1 MPTQSQPRPLTE
13 SDRSW
18 YGAQV
23 RELLPDLYG
32 RALRLCGGTAD
43 AEDLVAEAVA
53 RGWQALSTLQDREA
67 LRSWIFRILNNAYL
81 SRRRAAGADAEHL
94 SVDTVAEGL
103 SLFDRLH
110 PPVLLWRASPEQEFL
125 NRLLREDLATAIHA
139 LPEVFRQVV
148 VLVEVQGLTYREA
161 ADLLEVPVGT
171 VRSRLARGRER
182 LQEALREHG
191 VDAGLIPASR
201 KDPRHPEAG

>member
-1 MPTQSQPRPLTE
+1 MPPLADAHALAQA
-13 SDRSW
+13 DRAW
-18 YGAQV
+18 YG
-23 RELLPDLYG
+23 REVQDLLPDLYG
-32 RALRLCGGTAD
+32 RALRLCGGSAD

-53 RGWQALSTLQDREA
+53 RGWQALSTLRDREA

-81 SRRRAAGADAEHL
+81 SGRRAAGADVEHL
-94 SVDTVAEGL
+94 PVDSVADGP

-110 PPVLLWRASPEQEFL
+110 QPFLLWQSSPEQEFL
-125 NRLLREDLATAIHA
+125 NRLLREDLVRAIDA

-161 ADLLEVPVGT
+161 AELLAVPVGT

-191 VDAGLIPASR
+191 VDAGLTPAPQDDS
-201 KDPRHPEAG
+201 RHPEAG

>member
-32 RALRLCGGTAD
+32 RALRLCGGGAD
-43 AEDLVAEAVA
+43 AEDLVAEAVS
-53 RGWQALSTLQDREA
+53 RGWQALPTLQDREA
-67 LRSWIFRILNNAYL
+67 LRSWVFRILNNAYI
-81 SRRRAAGADAEHL
+81 SAGRAAGADAEHL
-94 SVDTVAEGL
+94 SVDTVADGL

-110 PPVLLWRASPEQEFL
+110 PPFLLWRSSQEQEFL
-125 NRLLREDLATAIHA
+125 NRLLREDLAGAIDA
-139 LPEVFRQVV
+139 LPDVFRQVV

-161 ADLLEVPVGT
+161 AELLAVPVGT